1 MHVPARLWIML
12 AVMVVAQAATTVVAA
27 APAFLIP
34 HLHAAGLSLAEA
46 GLLAGAPNLGLVA
59 ALVLWGAAT
68 DRFGERR
75 VLIIGLTA
83 TVLTVVAAMAAA
95 VVGGGL
101 GAGAGAGADA
111 GSAGIAALLPLGIAL
126 VACGA
131 ASACTNSASGR
142 LITGWFPAERRG
154 LAMGIRQTCQP
165 LGMAVAALGVPPLAA
180 GFGMGA
186 ALALGGVLVLVSL
199 VAVVAVVRDP
209 ERAPRPARGA
219 GPRSGSPSGTGV
231 AAAPARPSTPYRGS
245 ATLLRIHAAS
255 VLLVVPQFALS
266 TFGLVWFTVGFGWS
280 ALAAGAL
287 VAGAQFAGA
296 AGRILVGVWSD
307 RAGSRLR
314 PLRIVAIAGI
324 VTLLAAAACGW
335 LEWGIPAAVAY
346 VIACCVS
353 VADNG
358 LAFTAVAEL
367 AGPSWAGRALGIQN
381 TGQFLAAAAVGPVVG
396 AAIGLFGI
404 PATLALVAL
413 APALAVPVVPAPSAE
428 RAPAEP
434 PAPSAPFAPSGSGP
448 LAPPAPRSTS
458 HRL

>member
-1 MHVPARLWIML
+1 MHVPVRLWVML
-12 AVMVVAQAATTVVAA
+12 AVMVLAQAATTIVAA

-34 HLHAAGLSLAEA
+34 HLHAGGLSLAEA

-75 VLIIGLTA
+75 VLIVGLAA
-83 TVLTVVAAMAAA
+83 TTLMVALAMAAA
-95 VVGGGL
+95 IPIGGAEQPSASDGGF
-101 GAGAGAGADA
+101 GA
-111 GSAGIAALLPLGIAL
+111 LVPLAIAL

-165 LGMAVAALGVPPLAA
+165 LGMAIAALGVPPLAA
-180 GFGMGA
+180 GFGIPA

-199 VAVVAVVRDP
+199 AAVIAVVHDP
-209 ERAPRPARGA
+209 ERAQRPAI
-219 GPRSGSPSGTGV
+219 S
-231 AAAPARPSTPYRGS
+231 AAEAPLRPVNPYRGG
-245 ATLLRIHAAS
+245 ATLVRIHAAS

-314 PLRIVAIAGI
+314 PLRIVAVAGI

-335 LEWGIPAAVAY
+335 LEWGVPAAVAY

-396 AAIGLFGI
+396 GAIGLFGI
-404 PATLALVAL
+404 PATLALIAL
-413 APALAVPVVPAPSAE
+413 TPADRKSVV
-428 RAPAEP
+428 
-434 PAPSAPFAPSGSGP
+434 
-448 LAPPAPRSTS
+448 
-458 HRL
+458 

>member
-1 MHVPARLWIML
+1 MHVPVRLWAML
-12 AVMVVAQAATTVVAA
+12 AVMVLAQAATTIVAA

-34 HLHAAGLSLAEA
+34 HLHAGGLSLAEA

-75 VLIIGLTA
+75 VLIVGLAATA
-83 TVLTVVAAMAAA
+83 LTVALAMIAAA
-95 VVGGGL
+95 PIGE
-101 GAGAGAGADA
+101 GAGSGSGAG
-111 GSAGIAALLPLGIAL
+111 SGIGGLLPLAVAL

-154 LAMGIRQTCQP
+154 FAMGIRQTCQP
-165 LGMAVAALGVPPLAA
+165 LGMAIAALGVPPLAA
-180 GFGMGA
+180 GLGVAA

-199 VAVVAVVRDP
+199 AAVFAVVHDP
-209 ERAPRPARGA
+209 ERAPR
-219 GPRSGSPSGTGV
+219 
-231 AAAPARPSTPYRGS
+231 RGS
-245 ATLLRIHAAS
+245 ATAQLPAAAANPYRSGWTLTRIHAAS

-314 PLRIVAIAGI
+314 PLRLVAFAGI
-324 VTLLAAAACGW
+324 ATLLLAAACGW
-335 LEWGIPAAVAY
+335 FEWGVPAAVAY

-396 AAIGLFGI
+396 GVIGLFGV
-404 PATLALVAL
+404 PATLALIAL
-413 APALAVPVVPAPSAE
+413 TPALAVPLVPPPAAE
-428 RAPAEP
+428 RPA
-434 PAPSAPFAPSGSGP
+434 
-448 LAPPAPRSTS
+448 
-458 HRL
+458 

>member
-1 MHVPARLWIML
+1 MHVPVRLWVML
-12 AVMVVAQAATTVVAA
+12 AVMVLAQAATTIVAA

-34 HLHAAGLSLAEA
+34 HLHAGGLSLAEA

-75 VLIIGLTA
+75 VLIVGLAA
-83 TVLTVVAAMAAA
+83 TTLMVALAMAAA
-95 VVGGGL
+95 IPIGGAEQPSASDGGF
-101 GAGAGAGADA
+101 GA
-111 GSAGIAALLPLGIAL
+111 LVPLAIAL

-165 LGMAVAALGVPPLAA
+165 LGMAIAALGVPPLAA
-180 GFGMGA
+180 GFGIPA

-199 VAVVAVVRDP
+199 AAVIAVVHDP
-209 ERAPRPARGA
+209 ERAQRPAI
-219 GPRSGSPSGTGV
+219 S
-231 AAAPARPSTPYRGS
+231 AAEAPLRPVNPYRGG
-245 ATLLRIHAAS
+245 ATLVRIHAAS

-314 PLRIVAIAGI
+314 PLRIVAVAGI

-335 LEWGIPAAVAY
+335 LEWGVPAAVAY

-396 AAIGLFGI
+396 GAIGLFGI
-404 PATLALVAL
+404 PATLALIAL
-413 APALAVPVVPAPSAE
+413 TPALAVPLVPPPAAE
-428 RAPAEP
+428 RTPA
-434 PAPSAPFAPSGSGP
+434 
-448 LAPPAPRSTS
+448 
-458 HRL
+458 